1 MTSMRARSTPRYHGI
16 GGGGTQLSEVAM
28 SAVWVMLAFT
38 LSSQAGNWVQTPFDF
53 RVIGVP
59 HTPFLSEAECYRA
72 IPTIDL
78 TTIVRAGGADKRLAV
93 LCLPGLMVE
102 E

>member
-1 MTSMRARSTPRYHGI
+1 
-16 GGGGTQLSEVAM
+16 M

-38 LSSQAGNWVQTPFDF
+38 LSSQAGNWVQTPFDY

-59 HTPFLSEAECYRA
+59 HPPFLSEAECNRA

-78 TTIVRAGGADKRLAV
+78 ATITRTGGADKRLAV
-93 LCLPGLMVE
+93 LCLPGWVVE
-102 E
+102 Q

>member
-1 MTSMRARSTPRYHGI
+1 
-16 GGGGTQLSEVAM
+16 M

-59 HTPFLSEAECYRA
+59 HAPFTSEAECNRA

-78 TTIVRAGGADKRLAV
+78 TTIIRAGEAEKTLAV
-93 LCLPGLMVE
+93 LCLPGWIVE
-102 E
+102 R

>member
-1 MTSMRARSTPRYHGI
+1 
-16 GGGGTQLSEVAM
+16 M

-59 HTPFLSEAECYRA
+59 HPPFTSEAECNRA

-78 TTIVRAGGADKRLAV
+78 TTIIRAGGADKTLAV
-93 LCLPGLMVE
+93 LCLPGWIVE
-102 E
+102 R